1 MTERRRLIKRQ
12 ERQLGRGCDLR
23 IVKVLMKDSL
33 QSAPEEIVHG
43 FTGAPKAH
51 LSMSTW
57 EETVL
62 SGRQVL
68 PHIMAPEKKAIFSSC
83 ISKYMLIL

>member
-1 MTERRRLIKRQ
+1 MTDRRRLINRQ
-12 ERQLGRGCDLR
+12 ERRLGRGCDLR

-43 FTGAPKAH
+43 FTGVPKAH

-57 EETVL
+57 EETGL
-62 SGRQVL
+62 SGRHVL
-68 PHIMAPEKKAIFSSC
+68 PHIMAPEKKKLSSVPVYLNTC
-83 ISKYMLIL
+83 